1 MGKKTPPLLPSGF
14 GDVLP
19 HAAEQRR
26 HISTRIMDCFSRL
39 GYAEVSPP
47 LVEFEESLLA
57 AGVGKA
63 LAHNTFRLMDPM
75 TQRMLAVRAD
85 MTAQIARLAQHRFPH
100 APRPL
105 RLSYTGE
112 VLRIKAD
119 RTSPER
125 QARQLGVELIGAET
139 LVDDGE
145 VALVAVTALTE
156 AGVANLSID
165 LCSPRLFDA
174 LVHGD
179 PAQKIKL
186 QAAVAAKD
194 MDAVKAIP
202 HANQGMLLALL
213 GIPLLAEGARKQTL
227 TKLSTSKD
235 LPEVAREMLAGLME
249 LAELLTATA
258 PHVRVTIDP
267 LEQRGFDYHE
277 GMGFALFSPNMRG
290 ELGRGGR
297 YRSGEKNGTL
307 STGVSLYLERVLQ
320 AIPPATAP
328 DVVYVPKE
336 YGFSAWL
343 DLARGGTRAVMGRV
357 ASADEKVVAAATTSI
372 FSPSKKK

>member
-1 MGKKTPPLLPSGF
+1 
-14 GDVLP
+14 
-19 HAAEQRR
+19 
-26 HISTRIMDCFSRL
+26 MDCFSRL

-63 LAHNTFRLMDPM
+63 LANNTFRLMDPM

-85 MTAQIARLAQHRFPH
+85 MTAQIARLAQHRFAH
-100 APRPL
+100 ATRPL

-119 RTSPER
+119 PER

-156 AGVANLSID
+156 VGVANLSID

-174 LVHGD
+174 LVDGD
-179 PAQKIKL
+179 PAQKAKL
-186 QAAVAAKD
+186 QTAVAAKD

-202 HANQGMLLALL
+202 QVNQGMLLALL
-213 GIPLLAEGARKQTL
+213 GIPLLAEGARKATL
-227 TKLSTSKD
+227 TKLAASKD
-235 LPEVAREMLAGLME
+235 LPAVARGMLTGLME
-249 LAELLTATA
+249 LAELLAATA

-277 GMGFALFSPNMRG
+277 GVGFALFSPNMRG

-297 YRSGEKNGTL
+297 YRTGEKHGTL
-307 STGVSLYLERVLQ
+307 STGVSLYLESVLQ

-343 DLARGGTRAVMGRV
+343 DLARGGTRAVMGRE
-357 ASADEKVVAAATTSI
+357 ADADKKAMAAATSI
-372 FSPSKKK
+372 YSPKKKT